1 MNPAIN
7 PPVNPGFTI
16 LHVVSIAGCVREQPD
31 PLAAAAPPA
40 APAVPPALDP
50 AFSAPRLGGAL
61 VEIISGPPAYEAL
74 RARQAAALAA
84 GTRLRRPRCDRTY
97 SQADGIYYFT
107 DLPPGDYM
115 LRAGAPQH
123 GTRYGTAATEAPLQV
138 LPRPDPGPVPVPGAI
153 PGPISVS
160 TFDAWL
166 PTTGLRGIVRR
177 QDTGDPIFMAQVR
190 LRGEPA
196 PLRTDVDGRYALRRL
211 PAGRHSFEITAPG
224 FTPVQQAVT
233 LERGKEV
240 IIPDILLQRL

>member
-40 APAVPPALDP
+40 APIVPPAHDP
-50 AFSAPRLGGAL
+50 AYSAPRLGGAL
-61 VEIISGPPAYEAL
+61 VEIVSGPPAYEAL
-74 RARQAAALAA
+74 RAHQAAALAA

-138 LPRPDPGPVPVPGAI
+138 LPRPDPGAGQPVGTFAVG
-153 PGPISVS
+153 

-166 PTTGLRGIVRR
+166 PVTGLRGVVRR

-190 LRGEPA
+190 LRGEPQL
-196 PLRTDVDGRYALRRL
+196 LRTDVDGRYALRRL
-211 PAGRHSFEITAPG
+211 PAGRHVFEVSAAG
-224 FTPVQQAVT
+224 FAPVQQAVT

-240 IIPDILLQRL
+240 IIPDILLPRT